1 MKSYIFGLSLTVLGM
16 GLMLSACNTTKA
28 TTDTTVNFFSSTTPN
43 SLFTAD
49 GLVKDDQKAKLFAGV
64 AFENLQQDFARGHGE
79 YLASLSTLL
88 NVPVDAQDEFSAL
101 IQSKYPVLFTTDLA
115 SDRTAHLKMLSA
127 LTREWEA
134 NSAGINKP

>member
-1 MKSYIFGLSLTVLGM
+1 MITYAWPAACLLGVSGHRKGGHQMKSYIFGLSLTVLGM

-64 AFENLQQDFARGHGE
+64 AFENLQQDFARGH
-79 YLASLSTLL
+79 
-88 NVPVDAQDEFSAL
+88 
-101 IQSKYPVLFTTDLA
+101 
-115 SDRTAHLKMLSA
+115 
-127 LTREWEA
+127 
-134 NSAGINKP
+134 